1 VVALFVLRSKEPEA
15 ERPFRAWGYPI
26 APAIYAIASA
36 FILMNGLYRAP
47 RQTVAGALI
56 IAAGIPVYAALR
68 RRKIPNP
75 KSQIPNPKSS

>member
-1 VVALFVLRSKEPEA
+1 
-15 ERPFRAWGYPI
+15 
-26 APAIYAIASA
+26 
-36 FILMNGLYRAP
+36 MNGLYRAP

-75 KSQIPNPKSS
+75 KSQNPNPNPDP